1 MVINNSGTSSEVRLE
16 HPAVATVVKTEEN
29 PVTKLVQQPDSS
41 THSEENSKV
50 SK

>member
-1 MVINNSGTSSEVRLE
+1 MVINNSGTPSEVRLE
-16 HPAVATVVKTEEN
+16 HAAVAAVVKTEEN

-41 THSEENSKV
+41 THSEESSKV